1 MTRGPRATLLGR
13 GLELAPTRS
22 TVFLIR
28 RAKPEDST
36 ALLKLARTVHFINLP
51 ADKEI
56 IDAKIAWSRQCFMMA
71 CESDNQIA
79 AAPPASKGKGKGKG
93 TSAASAMAPSEHNG
107 QLSTGLRELTG
118 EPPAFLF
125 VLEDTDNN
133 AGAIGTSQII
143 SRMGGPGKPNLSL
156 QLSRRQMF
164 SQSLQVGAEH
174 TVAQMHRDESGPTE
188 IGGLILQ
195 HSYRGHRQRLG
206 RLLSIVRFHFM
217 GLHRQMFSS
226 RVLAELMGMISADG
240 RNPFWEY
247 CTRCFI
253 NMSYDEADRFCQF
266 SKEFILSLFPPEPI
280 YLTLIAP
287 QARNV
292 VGKVGAETEPAKR
305 MLEKLGFKHHNR
317 VDPFD
322 GGPHFEA
329 STDEIPVVRD
339 TKRTRLAEPA
349 KDEAG
354 LAQHGIVSVLDED
367 GEFRAVQ
374 TSYGVDR
381 SGRVVLPKALL
392 TTLATEPGV
401 ACGVT
406 PVARPIDPVKALHEA
421 GAAGT
426 KAKPKRARKT
436 SKRK

>member
-1 MTRGPRATLLGR
+1 M
-13 GLELAPTRS
+13 
-22 TVFLIR
+22 FLIR

-71 CESDNQIA
+71 CESDNQTAVA
-79 AAPPASKGKGKGKG
+79 AKPGSKGKGKR
-93 TSAASAMAPSEHNG
+93 ASVSTAPTPEHNG
-107 QLSTGLRELTG
+107 QISTGLRALTG
-118 EPPAFLF
+118 EAPAFLF
-125 VLEDTDNN
+125 VLEDTENN

-217 GLHRQMFSS
+217 GLHRQMFAP

-266 SKEFILSLFPPEPI
+266 SKEFILALFPPEPI

-329 STDEIPVVRD
+329 NTDEIPVVRD
-339 TKRTRLAEPA
+339 TKRTRLAEPS

-374 TSYGVDR
+374 TSYSVDR
-381 SGRVVLPKALL
+381 AGRLVLSKALI
-392 TTLATEPGV
+392 TALATEPGA

-406 PVARPIDPVKALHEA
+406 PIARPADPVKALHDSQSP
-421 GAAGT
+421 AAKT
-426 KAKPKRARKT
+426 KRARKS